1 MKRRQFLGLL
11 GAAGITATLSG
22 NAQAAGGHTFNG
34 YPDAKGVLFDA
45 TRCIGCR
52 KCEAGCNKANKL
64 PEPKKPFD
72 DLKVL
77 DTERRTDERT
87 YTVVNKYKGKNGPV
101 FRKIQCNHC
110 QEPACASVCF
120 VQAFKKNP
128 DGSVTYDPTVCVGC
142 RYCMVACPF
151 NIPAYEYS
159 DPLTPRV
166 MKCTMCH
173 EQIQKGELTVPGCV
187 GACPKEA
194 LVYGKRTDLIE
205 IARERIRKHPERYVN
220 HIYGETE
227 MGGTNW
233 LYLSG
238 ESFGSL
244 GMREDLGAKSV
255 PEIAAGPLSVVPMVA
270 ALWPALLGG
279 VWAINKRKEKVAE
292 QEQKA
297 AVKAAK
303 AKVREEAAAKLAKA
317 LKDAE
322 DDKNRA
328 IEREVKRALEEA
340 AAAAKAEAEKAE
352 AEKAEAAKK
361 DEEGA

>member
-11 GAAGITATLSG
+11 GAAGITATLG
-22 NAQAAGGHTFNG
+22 TKAEAATGHTFDG
-34 YPDAKGVLFDA
+34 YPDAKGVLFDS

-52 KCEAGCNKANKL
+52 KCEAACNKVNKL
-64 PEPKKPFD
+64 PAPAKPFD

-77 DTERRTDERT
+77 NTERRTDAT
-87 YTVVNKYKGKNGPV
+87 AYTVVNKYAGKKGPA
-101 FRKIQCNHC
+101 FRKVQCNHC

-120 VQAFKKNP
+120 VRAFTKNP
-128 DGSVTYDPTVCVGC
+128 DGSVTYDASLCVGC

-151 NIPAYEYS
+151 NIPAYEYN

-173 EQIQKGELTVPGCV
+173 PQIASGELAAPGCV

-194 LVYGKRTDLIE
+194 LVYGKRKDLINV
-205 IARERIRKHPERYVN
+205 ARERIKNNPGRYVD
-220 HIYGETE
+220 HIFGEKE

-238 ESFGSL
+238 EQFQTIGL
-244 GMREDLGAKSV
+244 REDLGTTSV
-255 PEIAAGPLSVVPMVA
+255 PAMTAGPLSVVPMVA

-279 VWAINKRKEKVAE
+279 VWAMNKRKDKVAAE
-292 QEQKA
+292 EQKA

-303 AKVREEAAAKLAKA
+303 AQVKAEAEAKLAKA
-317 LKDAE
+317 MESAEKD
-322 DDKNRA
+322 KTQA

-340 AAAAKAEAEKAE
+340 AAAKN
-352 AEKAEAAKK
+352 

>member
-11 GAAGITATLSG
+11 GAAGITATLG
-22 NAQAAGGHTFNG
+22 TEAQAASGHTFDG
-34 YPDAKGVLFDA
+34 YPKAKGVLFDA

-52 KCEAGCNKANKL
+52 KCEAACNKVNKL
-64 PEPKKPFD
+64 PAPAKPFD

-77 DTERRTDERT
+77 DKERRTDAKT
-87 YTVVNKYKGKNGPV
+87 YTVVNKYAGKKGPV
-101 FRKIQCNHC
+101 FRKVQCNHC

-120 VQAFKKNP
+120 VRAFTKNP
-128 DGSVTYDPTVCVGC
+128 DGSVTYDASLCVGC

-173 EQIQKGELTVPGCV
+173 DQITKGELQAPGCV
-187 GACPKEA
+187 TACPKEA
-194 LVYGKRTDLIE
+194 LVYGKRKDLIE
-205 IARERIRKHPERYVN
+205 TARERIKRNPERYQD
-220 HIYGETE
+220 HIYGEQE

-238 ESFGSL
+238 EEFQTIAL
-244 GMREDLGAKSV
+244 REDLGNVSV
-255 PEIAAGPLSVVPMVA
+255 PTMTAGPLSVVPMVA

-279 VWAINKRKEKVAE
+279 VWAMNKRKDKVAAD
-292 QEQKA
+292 EQKA
-297 AVKAAK
+297 AVRAAK
-303 AKVREEAAAKLAKA
+303 AEVKAEAAAKLAKELEKAEKDKA
-317 LKDAE
+317 L
-322 DDKNRA
+322 A

-340 AAAAKAEAEKAE
+340 AAAQKEQ
-352 AEKAEAAKK
+352 AAAANK

>member
-11 GAAGITATLSG
+11 GAAGITATLG
-22 NAQAAGGHTFNG
+22 TKAQAAGGHTFDG

-52 KCEAGCNKANKL
+52 KCEAGCNTVNKL
-64 PEPKKPFD
+64 PAPKKPFD

-77 DTERRTDERT
+77 DTVRRTDEKS
-87 YTVVNKYKGKNGPV
+87 YTVVNRYAGKKGPLY
-101 FRKIQCNHC
+101 RKIQCNHC
-110 QEPACASVCF
+110 MEPACASVCF

-173 EQIQKGELTVPGCV
+173 DQIQKGELSAPGCV
-187 GACPKEA
+187 SACPKEA
-194 LVYGKRTDLIE
+194 LTYGRREDLID
-205 IARERIRKHPERYVN
+205 IARERIKRNPGRYVN
-220 HIYGETE
+220 HIYGEKE
-227 MGGTNW
+227 MGGANW

-238 ESFGSL
+238 ESFTTL

-255 PEIAAGPLSVVPMVA
+255 PEMSAGPLSVVPMVA

-292 QEQKA
+292 EEQKA

-303 AKVREEAAAKLAKA
+303 AATKAEADAKLAKA
-317 LKDAE
+317 MENAE
-322 DDKNRA
+322 RDKAQA

-340 AAAAKAEAEKAE
+340 AAAQKE
-352 AEKAEAAKK
+352 AEAAAAKNDTADK
-361 DEEGA
+361 DGEGA

>member
-11 GAAGITATLSG
+11 GAAGITATLG
-22 NAQAAGGHTFNG
+22 TNAQAATKSFDG

-52 KCEAGCNKANKL
+52 KCEAGCNKVNKL
-64 PEPKKPFD
+64 PAPAKPFD

-77 DTERRTDERT
+77 DKERRTDEKS
-87 YTVVNKYKGKNGPV
+87 YTVVNKYQGKKGPV
-101 FRKIQCNHC
+101 FRKTQCNHC
-110 QEPACASVCF
+110 MEPACASVCF

-128 DGSVTYDPTVCVGC
+128 DGSVTYDASVCVGC

-151 NIPAYEYS
+151 SIPAYEYD

-173 EQIQKGELTVPGCV
+173 DQIQKGELTAPGCV

-194 LVYGKRTDLIE
+194 LTYGKRDDLIE
-205 IARERIRKHPERYVN
+205 IARERMRKNPGRYVN
-220 HIYGETE
+220 HIYGEKE

-233 LYLSG
+233 LYISG
-238 ESFGSL
+238 ESFSTL
-244 GMREDLGAKSV
+244 GMREDLGNTSV
-255 PEIAAGPLSVVPMVA
+255 PAMTAGPLSVVPMVA

-279 VWAINKRKEKVAE
+279 VWAMNKRKEKVAE
-292 QEQKA
+292 EEQKA

-303 AKVREEAAAKLAKA
+303 AATKAEADAKLAKA
-317 LKDAE
+317 MDNAE
-322 DDKNRA
+322 RDKTQA

-340 AAAAKAEAEKAE
+340 ENARKE
-352 AEKAEAAKK
+352 AEAAANT
-361 DEEGA
+361 DTPDDSEGKGA

>member
-11 GAAGITATLSG
+11 GAAGITATLG
-22 NAQAAGGHTFNG
+22 GKAEAAGGHTFDG
-34 YPDAKGVLFDA
+34 YPDAKGVLFDS

-52 KCEAGCNKANKL
+52 KCEAGCNKVNKL
-64 PEPKKPFD
+64 PAPQKPFE

-77 DTERRTDERT
+77 DTERRTDDKT
-87 YTVVNKYKGKNGPV
+87 YTVVNKYKGKSGPV

-120 VQAFKKNP
+120 VKAFTKNP

-166 MKCTMCH
+166 RKCTLCH
-173 EQIQKGELTVPGCV
+173 DQIQSGEQTMPGCV
-187 GACPKEA
+187 AACPKEA
-194 LVYGKRTDLIE
+194 LTYGKRADLIE
-205 IARERIRKHPERYVN
+205 IARERIKKHPERYVN
-220 HIYGETE
+220 HIYGEKE

-238 ESFGSL
+238 ESFGTL
-244 GMREDLGAKSV
+244 GMREDLGNKSV
-255 PEIAAGPLSVVPMVA
+255 PEISAGPLSVVPMVA

-292 QEQKA
+292 EERKA
-297 AVKAAK
+297 AVKTAK
-303 AKVREEAAAKLAKA
+303 AEVRAEAATKLAKA
-317 LKDAE
+317 MKDAE

-340 AAAAKAEAEKAE
+340 AAAAKEDAA
-352 AEKAEAAKK
+352 AAKK

>member
-11 GAAGITATLSG
+11 GAAGITATLGSTK
-22 NAQAAGGHTFNG
+22 AQAASKSFDG

-64 PEPKKPFD
+64 PAPAKPFE
-72 DLKVL
+72 DLTVL
-77 DTERRTDERT
+77 EKERRTDEKT
-87 YTVVNKYKGKNGPV
+87 YTVVNKYQGKKGPL

-110 QEPACASVCF
+110 MEPACASVCF

-128 DGSVTYDPTVCVGC
+128 DGSVTYDASVCVGC

-173 EQIQKGELTVPGCV
+173 DQIQKGELSAPGCV

-194 LVYGKRTDLIE
+194 LTYGKREDLID
-205 IARERIRKHPERYVN
+205 IARERMRANPGRYVK
-220 HIYGETE
+220 HIYGEKE

-233 LYLSG
+233 LYLAGPDGFSA
-238 ESFGSL
+238 L
-244 GMREDLGAKSV
+244 GMREDLGVKSV
-255 PEIAAGPLSVVPMVA
+255 PEMSAGPLSVVPMVA

-279 VWAINKRKEKVAE
+279 VWAINKRKEKVAAE
-292 QEQKA
+292 EQKA

-303 AKVREEAAAKLAKA
+303 AATKAEGEAKLAKA
-317 LKDAE
+317 MASAE
-322 DDKNRA
+322 QDKNQA

-340 AAAAKAEAEKAE
+340 AKA
-352 AEKAEAAKK
+352 AEAAAAGEGEKG
-361 DEEGA
+361 EGA

>member
-11 GAAGITATLSG
+11 GAAGITATLG
-22 NAQAAGGHTFNG
+22 TEAKAATGHTFDG
-34 YPDAKGVLFDA
+34 YHNAKGVLFDA

-52 KCEAGCNKANKL
+52 KCEAACNKVNKL
-64 PEPKKPFD
+64 PAPAKPFD

-77 DTERRTDERT
+77 DQERRTSAT
-87 YTVVNKYKGKNGPV
+87 AYTVVNKYQGKKGPV
-101 FRKIQCNHC
+101 FRKVQCNHC

-120 VQAFKKNP
+120 VRAFVKNP
-128 DGSVTYDPTVCVGC
+128 DGSVTYDASLCVGC

-151 NIPAYEYS
+151 NIPAYEYN

-173 EQIQKGELTVPGCV
+173 PQIEKGELSAPGCV

-194 LVYGKRTDLIE
+194 LVYGKRGDLIE
-205 IARERIRKHPERYVN
+205 IARERIKRNPERYQN
-220 HIYGETE
+220 QIYGEKE

-238 ESFGSL
+238 AEFKDIGL
-244 GMREDLGAKSV
+244 REDLGNTSV
-255 PEIAAGPLSVVPMVA
+255 PTMTAGPLSVVPMVA

-279 VWAINKRKEKVAE
+279 VWAMNKRKDKVAAEE
-292 QEQKA
+292 QQA
-297 AVKAAK
+297 AVRAAK
-303 AKVREEAAAKLAKA
+303 AEVKAEAAAKLAKELEKA
-317 LKDAE
+317 EKDKAQ
-322 DDKNRA
+322 A

-340 AAAAKAEAEKAE
+340 AAAQKEAA
-352 AEKAEAAKK
+352 AAKK